1 MKENIVHL
9 KKEIVEAKARQAQAK
24 TDVKNIERDMNEFK
38 NNKGGKLAELRT
50 SVEALKKQ
58 VSEQSQTMK
67 AVQKEYQSAQLER
80 GNLQFGISF
89 LVHF

>member
-38 NNKGGKLAELRT
+38 NNKGGKLAELRN

-58 VSEQSQTMK
+58 VSKQSQTMK
-67 AVQKEYQSAQLER
+67 AVQKEYQGAQLER
-80 GNLQFGISF
+80 GNLQFRISF
-89 LVHF
+89 SVHF